1 MAMLR
6 NPSCPN
12 STVIPEL
19 PFDDVNKAADW
30 LCAAFGFTVRLRIGD
45 HRCQINIGDGAM
57 VAVER
62 QAGRN
67 DVGRVMVRVENIDK
81 HCERAKANG
90 AIVTREPADHPYGE
104 RQYTC
109 TDIGGHQWTFTQ
121 SIADSDPTEW
131 GGTPVNL

>member
-1 MAMLR
+1 MLR
-6 NPSCPN
+6 NRSCPN

-19 PFDDVNKAADW
+19 PYDDVNQAADW

-62 QAGRN
+62 QPGRN
-67 DVGRVMVRVENIDK
+67 DLSRVMVRVENIDE
-81 HCERAKANG
+81 HFNRAKAYG
-90 AIVTREPADHPYGE
+90 AKIKHELNDYPYGE
-104 RQYTC
+104 RQYSAE
-109 TDIGGHQWTFTQ
+109 DIGGHRWDFTQ
-121 SIADSDPTEW
+121 SIGDSDPRDW